1 MSKVTCQKFYKKAY
15 LPARQGFTLI
25 ELLIV
30 IAIIGILASVVL
42 VSSQS
47 AVEKSKRASALTTAA
62 SVLPELV
69 TCADDNGFATSSAPT
84 GGTTPI
90 CCKTSSA
97 CASGL
102 MEGHTALW
110 IDVFTKTGWQYGTPT
125 AGTTLALGNYEYRL
139 TKSGQT
145 PIVCNM
151 ATAGCN

>member
-1 MSKVTCQKFYKKAY
+1 MKNQTKIKTSFST
-15 LPARQGFTLI
+15 GFTLI

-30 IAIIGILASVVL
+30 IAIIGILSGVVL

-47 AVEKSKRASALTTAA
+47 AVEKSKRASALSTAA

-69 TCADDNGFATSSAPT
+69 TCADDNGFAKSGAAPT

-97 CASGL
+97 CSNGL
-102 MEGHTALW
+102 MDGHTALW
-110 IDVFTKTGWQYGTPT
+110 IDVFAKTGWQYGTPA
-125 AGTTLALGNYEYRL
+125 AGTTLALGNYEYTL

-145 PIVCNM
+145 PIVCSM
-151 ATAGCN
+151 ATDGCN